1 MPGAESV
8 RLAVIV
14 ERRESGHPWQAHAW
28 LPVEVRPVVVEC
40 SAWRL
45 LAEGP
50 GWRRYLAATLP
61 LELFPR
67 ETEAYRVNLTAAE
80 PVVYVILRPGEGG
93 EGREV
98 EPFLI
103 TVSADEVQE
112 YLDAGD
118 DIVEGV
124 AMPSVV
130 RAWVEGFVAR
140 HHKEVRFE
148 KRARR
153 HWSEATAGRDEGARA
168 RRLGRGPKESK
179 PKGSQPKEDKP

>member
-1 MPGAESV
+1 MPGAETV

-28 LPVEVRPVVVEC
+28 LPVEVRPAVAE
-40 SAWRL
+40 SGAWRL
-45 LAEGP
+45 IAEGP
-50 GWRRYLAATLP
+50 GWRRYQAATLP

-67 ETEAYRVNLTAAE
+67 ETEAYRINLTSAE
-80 PVVYVILRPGEGG
+80 PVVYVILRRGEAGEGP
-93 EGREV
+93 EV
-98 EPFLI
+98 EPFVI

-124 AMPSVV
+124 AMPPAV
-130 RAWVEGFVAR
+130 RAWVEEFVAR
-140 HHKEVRFE
+140 HHKEAPFE

-153 HWSEATAGRDEGARA
+153 RWSEATAGRHEGVGIS
-168 RRLGRGPKESK
+168 RLGRGAKESK
-179 PKGSQPKEDKP
+179 PKGSQP

>member
-1 MPGAESV
+1 MPGAECV

-28 LPVEVRPVVVEC
+28 LPVEVRPVVAES

-67 ETEAYRVNLTAAE
+67 ETEAYRINLTSAQ
-80 PVVYVILRPGEGG
+80 PVVYVILRPNEGG
-93 EGREV
+93 EGSEV

-124 AMPSVV
+124 AMPSAV
-130 RAWVEGFVAR
+130 RAWVEDFVAR
-140 HHKEVRFE
+140 HHKEAPFE

-153 HWSEATAGRDEGARA
+153 RWSEATAARHEGAATPRLSRGA
-168 RRLGRGPKESK
+168 RESK
-179 PKGSQPKEDKP
+179 PKGSQP